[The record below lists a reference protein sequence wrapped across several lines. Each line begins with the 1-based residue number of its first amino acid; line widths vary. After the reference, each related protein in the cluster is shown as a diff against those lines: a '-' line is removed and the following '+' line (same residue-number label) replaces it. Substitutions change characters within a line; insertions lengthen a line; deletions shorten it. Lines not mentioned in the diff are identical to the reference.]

1 MMNLFFF
8 LSILSFLASIH
19 FLVSIK
25 KPGVYPPKY
34 MLKKRSVAMA
44 AGGLIFFLIGCIV
57 SLFH

>member
-34 MLKKRSVAMA
+34 MLKRRSAAMA
-44 AGGLIFFLIGCIV
+44 TGGLIFFLIGCMIR
-57 SLFH
+57 LFQ